1 MLWNIDR
8 IEEGVAV
15 LISEEGKQ
23 YRMPADHRPQGAGE
37 GDWGRLAGELFLVDP
52 VETEK
57 RRSKVQGLLEDL
69 LG

>member
-15 LISEEGKQ
+15 LISEEGKAE
-23 YRMPADHRPQGAGE
+23 RLPLAALPAGARE
-37 GDWGRLAGELFLVDP
+37 GDWGRLADGVFLPDAI
-52 VETEK
+52 ETEK
-57 RRSKVQGLLEDL
+57 RRTEIRGLLEDL